1 MRISEGK
8 KPICNSYILCDS
20 NSMTTLEETKP
31 ENVKE
36 DPSPGVG
43 AEREVVKPF
52 YMIQS
57 GMGNMSFAQ
66 THNMYNAGFSLIQ
79 TMADGGV
86 SRQV

>member
-1 MRISEGK
+1 
-8 KPICNSYILCDS
+8 
-20 NSMTTLEETKP
+20 MTILEEAKP

-57 GMGNMSFAQ
+57 GMGTCHLPKPIICATQ
-66 THNMYNAGFSLIQ
+66 GFP
-79 TMADGGV
+79 
-86 SRQV
+86 